1 MLALRPR
8 LRRFAYGLS
17 GSLAEADDIVQA
29 TYQRAI
35 ERIWQWRPDS
45 RLDSWMLA
53 IAHRI
58 WIDLIR
64 RESGRRRSL
73 ASSGQLQTNGGAV
86 LDGARAVEAR
96 ILLED
101 VRRIVMRLPEEQ
113 KGALLLVGVEGLSY
127 IEAARVL
134 GIPIGTLTS
143 RLARG
148 REALRAALEGR
159 EPAGNRGPESLEARS

>member
-1 MLALRPR
+1 M
-8 LRRFAYGLS
+8 G
-17 GSLAEADDIVQA
+17 
-29 TYQRAI
+29 YQRAI

-45 RLDSWMLA
+45 RLDSWMLT

-58 WIDLIR
+58 WIDVIR
-64 RESGRRRSL
+64 RETGRHRNL
-73 ASSGQLQTNGGAV
+73 AVSSGPEVTGGAV

-113 KGALLLVGVEGLSY
+113 KAALLLVGVEGLSY

-134 GIPIGTLTS
+134 GIPVGTLTS

-148 REALRAALEGR
+148 RDALRTALEGR
-159 EPAGNRGPESLEARS
+159 GPTDRGSESLEARS